1 VTPETSRTFDEAR
14 GPGIEAPGA
23 VRWALALLPLL
34 LLAALLFVIVRLGP
48 ADALRGDNYPPVER
62 LTFQRVTLEPGAI
75 VVSLLND
82 GPDPIAISQ
91 VQVDEAYWTF
101 EATDS
106 GPIGH
111 LGRTTL
117 RIPYPWVAGEA
128 HLVKIL
134 TSTGTAFEHE
144 IPVAVE
150 TPTPNARFLGVFT
163 LIGIY
168 VGVIPVAIG
177 LLWFPLL
184 SRLSARAMEFLLALT
199 VGLLAFLL
207 IDGGHD
213 GFEAAGTL
221 PESFQGA
228 VLFTLAAAGAYLL
241 LETVGAWLKTRRPS
255 TSVGTDTST
264 SGVAHGSGVDSWVL
278 ALLIAVGIGL
288 HNFGEGLAIGSAFA
302 LGEAALGT
310 LLIIGFTLHNTTEG
324 LAIVAPLARESRR
337 VPIRDLVKLGLIG
350 GAPTIAGAWLG
361 GFVYSPVWSVL
372 FLALGVGAIAQVI
385 VQIVRQMARG
395 QGVVRQFARGPVLAG
410 LTAGFAVMYLTGML
424 VG

>member
-1 VTPETSRTFDEAR
+1 MTPSPGEHVMDAPVSTSR
-14 GPGIEAPGA
+14 GISSW
-23 VRWALALLPLL
+23 VLALLPLV
-34 LLAALLFVIVRLGP
+34 LLAGLLFLIVRMGP
-48 ADALRGDNYPPVER
+48 ADAVRGDDYPPVER

-82 GPDPIAISQ
+82 GPDPVTIAQ

-101 EATDS
+101 ESTNVD
-106 GPIGH
+106 PLRH

-128 HLVKIL
+128 HILKIL

-163 LIGIY
+163 LIGLY

-213 GFEAAGTL
+213 GFEAAGAL
-221 PESFQGA
+221 PQSFQGA
-228 VLFTLAAAGAYLL
+228 VLFALAAAGAYLV
-241 LETVGAWLKTRRPS
+241 LETIGAWLKARRKS
-255 TSVGTDTST
+255 TG
-264 SGVAHGSGVDSWVL
+264 GDSWVL

-337 VPIRDLVKLGLIG
+337 VPIGDLVKLGLIG
-350 GAPTIAGAWLG
+350 GLPTIAGAWLG

-372 FLALGVGAIAQVI
+372 FLAVGVGAIAQVI
-385 VQIVRQMARG
+385 VQIVRQMAGG
-395 QGVVRQFARGPVLAG
+395 QPVARQLARGPVLAG
-410 LTAGFAVMYLTGML
+410 LAAGFAVMYLTGML